1 MWSFCY
7 RIFLLL
13 FVALCHSVCSSCASA
28 SRPVSA
34 SDIHT
39 LPAQKCEW
47 WRKKKEIDRP
57 ASALRTK
64 LISLRDGISKEY
76 SEYRGELADAWPAS
90 QHPNVTAASNKA
102 GEALWK
108 VIQLVDNATRNVVSI
123 LLQTKALEAYAVE
136 DDTVIF
142 RCEVLIANEG
152 YTPPENITELY
163 SALAKAKEDL
173 FHSNET
179 KRGYYKSYRRHEKKF
194 SELIQS
200 LNATEN
206 AYTLL
211 SQVRKEINTTK
222 QVLVTAKALRDVFDA
237 KVATGCAIER
247 RLNIMKDTFVAL
259 GNIARDVVAKESM
272 ITAKVLELRAEEGK
286 YGVNGTEVNDTLL
299 AVEAATSAEKE
310 ASTALQMVLNAT
322 YGSGSKGLHALL
334 GYGDDFKHN
343 VAQCQNATY
352 LDRVVLLHLVG
363 EERTHYYFDFGA
375 WRASADNLWAS
386 VTNMTNHTH
395 VNCERLENVSCTDLL
410 AKTNDL
416 IEVLRRSRGSIES
429 KLGEAIAVLEAV
441 REQVILGKAKLNAWL
456 LQEQIRKEKQSAL
469 SGEVAGPHESA
480 KDESVAPEADAKP
493 EEKSPQPAAAVV
505 ADLDDVVDSAAHA
518 NVNDNDD
525 LELDNGVHAELN
537 SRKSST
543 TIAVAAVAS
552 VALVAAAAVAL
563 FVVRKRRTTYKE
575 VAHF

>member
-1 MWSFCY
+1 MWLFCY

-13 FVALCHSVCSSCASA
+13 SVALCNSVCSSCASA

-39 LPAQKCEW
+39 LRAQDCEW
-47 WRKKKEIDRP
+47 WRKKKAVDRP

-64 LISLRDGISKEY
+64 LISLRDALDKEY
-76 SEYRGELADAWPAS
+76 SECRGELADAWPAS
-90 QHPNVTAASNKA
+90 QHPSVTAASNKA
-102 GEALWK
+102 SKALWK
-108 VIQLVDNATRNVVSI
+108 VIQLVDNAARSVGSI
-123 LLQTKALEAYAVE
+123 LLQTKALEAYAGE
-136 DDTVIF
+136 NATVILY
-142 RCEVLIANEG
+142 CEVLTAKEG
-152 YTPPENITELY
+152 YTPPDNITELY
-163 SALAKAKEDL
+163 SALAQAKEDL

-179 KRGYYKSYRRHEKKF
+179 KRAHGYRYNKNEF
-194 SELIQS
+194 SKLIES
-200 LNATEN
+200 LNVTEN

-211 SQVRKEINTTK
+211 SQVRKEINSTK
-222 QVLVTAKALRDVFDA
+222 QVLVTAKGLRDVFDA

-259 GNIARDVVAKESM
+259 GNIARDVVVKESM

-286 YGVNGTEVNDTLL
+286 YGVNGTGVNDTRP
-299 AVEAATSAEKE
+299 AVEAATNAEKE

-343 VAQCQNATY
+343 VAQCRNATY

-395 VNCERLENVSCTDLL
+395 VDCERLENVSCTDLL
-410 AKTNDL
+410 TKTNDL

-429 KLGEAIAVLEAV
+429 KLDNAIAVLEAV
-441 REQVILGKAKLNAWL
+441 REQVILGKAHLNAWL

-480 KDESVAPEADAKP
+480 KDESVAPKADAKP

-563 FVVRKRRTTYKE
+563 FVVRKRRPTSKE

>member
-1 MWSFCY
+1 
-7 RIFLLL
+7 
-13 FVALCHSVCSSCASA
+13 
-28 SRPVSA
+28 
-34 SDIHT
+34 
-39 LPAQKCEW
+39 
-47 WRKKKEIDRP
+47 
-57 ASALRTK
+57 
-64 LISLRDGISKEY
+64 
-76 SEYRGELADAWPAS
+76 
-90 QHPNVTAASNKA
+90 
-102 GEALWK
+102 
-108 VIQLVDNATRNVVSI
+108 
-123 LLQTKALEAYAVE
+123 
-136 DDTVIF
+136 
-142 RCEVLIANEG
+142 
-152 YTPPENITELY
+152 
-163 SALAKAKEDL
+163 SALAKAEEDL

-179 KRGYYKSYRRHEKKF
+179 KRVPRYIYNRKKF

-206 AYTLL
+206 AHTLL

-222 QVLVTAKALRDVFDA
+222 QVLVTARGLKDVFDA
-237 KVATGCAIER
+237 KVAAGCAIER

-259 GNIARDVVAKESM
+259 GNIARDVVIKESM

-286 YGVNGTEVNDTLL
+286 YGVNGTEVNDTRP
-299 AVEAATSAEKE
+299 AVEAASSAEKE

-352 LDRVVLLHLVG
+352 LDRAVLLHLVG

-386 VTNMTNHTH
+386 VTNMTDHIN
-395 VNCERLENVSCTDLL
+395 VNCARLENVSCTDLL
-410 AKTNDL
+410 TKTNDL
-416 IEVLRRSRGSIES
+416 IEVLRQSRGSIES

-441 REQVILGKAKLNAWL
+441 REQVILGKAHLNAWL

-469 SGEVAGPHESA
+469 SGEVAGPHEPA
-480 KDESVAPEADAKP
+480 KDESVAPKADAKP
-493 EEKSPQPAAAVV
+493 EEKLPQPGAAVV

-563 FVVRKRRTTYKE
+563 FVVRKRRSTYKE